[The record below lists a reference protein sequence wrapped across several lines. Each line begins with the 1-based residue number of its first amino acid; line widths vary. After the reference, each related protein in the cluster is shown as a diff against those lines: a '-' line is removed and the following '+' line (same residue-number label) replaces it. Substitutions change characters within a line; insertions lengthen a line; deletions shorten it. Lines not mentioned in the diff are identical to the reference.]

1 MAIAVISD
9 IHGNLGALDAVL
21 ADARERGVERV
32 VNLGDILSGPLDST
46 GTAERLMAL
55 DLETIR
61 GNHERQLL
69 EQPRA
74 AMNLSDAATDAVL
87 EPRHRDW
94 LSAMPVDM
102 WLESDLYAC
111 HGSPRDDL
119 EFLLETVEP
128 GGCRAATPAEVAERV
143 AGIDAALILCGHSH
157 KQRAVRLE
165 DGRLVVNPGSV
176 GLPAFADDHPHPY
189 AIESGTPHARYAL
202 VERGPDGWIPHLLTV
217 AYDWDAASALAAANG
232 RDDWARALA
241 TGYA

>member
-21 ADARERGVERV
+21 ADARGRGVERV
-32 VNLGDILSGPLDST
+32 VNLGDILSGPLDSV

-55 DLETIR
+55 DLKTIR

-94 LSAMPVDM
+94 LSTLPVDM

-128 GGCRAATPAEVAERV
+128 AGCRAATPAEVAERV

-157 KQRAVRLE
+157 KQRAVRLD

-176 GLPAFADDHPHPY
+176 GLPAFADDHPYPY
-189 AIESGTPHARYAL
+189 TIESGTPHARYAL
-202 VERGPDGWIPHLLTV
+202 VERGPDGWISQLLTV

-232 RDDWARALA
+232 REDWARALA